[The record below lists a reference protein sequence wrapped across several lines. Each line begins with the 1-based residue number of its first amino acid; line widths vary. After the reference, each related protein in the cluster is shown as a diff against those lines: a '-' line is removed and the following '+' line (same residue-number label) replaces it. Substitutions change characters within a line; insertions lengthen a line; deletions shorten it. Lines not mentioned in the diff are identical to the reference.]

1 MLAQPVYQQL
11 SGWGLPVAAS
21 KADNPWGPRH
31 DVGRRRG
38 SEDDAAAGF
47 WPVNNPNLVSWY
59 FACPP
64 VVKGCKSVNKKH
76 HQASLRACKGFYR
89 AANRSIKWK
98 QGKKTTLIFSSP
110 RGKTHQKRV
119 TSLPLLWSGD
129 ISDSA
134 CQARLCNARL
144 DSAFFSLSCT
154 LSSSGVLWDYHC
166 HVDIR
171 WHCMLVCIIWL
182 VLPLY
187 HANLLIAI

>member
-11 SGWGLPVAAS
+11 SGWGLPAAAS

-59 FACPP
+59 FAWPP
-64 VVKGCKSVNKKH
+64 VVKGCKAVNKKH

-98 QGKKTTLIFSSP
+98 QGKKTTLLVLYSHHHE
-110 RGKTHQKRV
+110 GKPTRKEWHLYLYSDLV
-119 TSLPLLWSGD
+119 TSQTQLV
-129 ISDSA
+129 
-134 CQARLCNARL
+134 RLGFVML
-144 DSAFFSLSCT
+144 DLT
-154 LSSSGVLWDYHC
+154 RLSSV
-166 HVDIR
+166 
-171 WHCMLVCIIWL
+171 
-182 VLPLY
+182 
-187 HANLLIAI
+187 